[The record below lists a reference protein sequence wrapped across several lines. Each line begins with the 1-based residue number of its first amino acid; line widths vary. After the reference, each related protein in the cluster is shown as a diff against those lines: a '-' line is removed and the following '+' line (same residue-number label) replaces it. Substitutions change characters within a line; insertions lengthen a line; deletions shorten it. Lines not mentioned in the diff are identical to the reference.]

1 MALLDGLNPAI
12 SKILKNLSAAEILNI
27 VTEVINSVQ
36 NPTDVYWTFS
46 EYASKF
52 SKSFTYPTGI
62 TSSDAN
68 DAVKQLDSL
77 VENVF
82 PLLNSLGVTDIKGLG
97 ALVNDKLYTNE
108 NLTKLATTLYG
119 ALDGNDTVAN
129 VFDAIGIDD
138 STKGIAH
145 YLTGKSYGRT
155 YSTAAATLKK
165 TKSWKKVK
173 SLNWGFSNGSSKA
186 KEGFVNGLAAVLRPL
201 NDVLSIFLAEGTLS
215 LKNTD
220 LKGVLNAINVK
231 GSTNI
236 AKDSE
241 YGCKLTYII
250 KNGVV
255 ELDVRSNVKTGSN
268 H

>member
-1 MALLDGLNPAI
+1 MDAPEVVLGL
-12 SKILKNLSAAEILNI
+12 
-27 VTEVINSVQ
+27 
-36 NPTDVYWTFS
+36 TD
-46 EYASKF
+46 
-52 SKSFTYPTGI
+52 
-62 TSSDAN
+62 
-68 DAVKQLDSL
+68 QLDSL

-97 ALVNDKLYTNE
+97 ALVNDNLYTNE

-129 VFDAIGIDD
+129 VFDAIGIDV

-145 YLTGKSYGRT
+145 YLTDKSYGRT

-201 NDVLSIFLAEGTLS
+201 NDVLSIFLAAILTNNYILS
-215 LKNTD
+215 KFLGICPFLGVSKKLDTAVS
-220 LKGVLNAINVK
+220 KGQRIRLQAYLHYQ
-231 GSTNI
+231 
-236 AKDSE
+236 E
-241 YGCKLTYII
+241 RRC
-250 KNGVV
+250 
-255 ELDVRSNVKTGSN
+255 
-268 H
+268 